1 MEEAQRGN
9 QHKTSI
15 NKVFNDEVVSPVK
28 QKHVKLDFA
37 SESDQKLSANQV
49 VESLAGTSN
58 QRYASNPANNRP
70 GYGLSSSLN
79 QNNRDLSPV
88 GRQLGIRAQSNTRLN
103 VRDNAS
109 YKYDLGGNDNRKP
122 LSASKNRLNL
132 GASISN
138 TQMPPA
144 TQQHSALIRN
154 QALDNSEYITATK
167 ASYVNPRIPL
177 VNHRDQKYLR
187 YKPEKKFNNFDA

>member
-1 MEEAQRGN
+1 MFEYGNHPGSQSNDSALLQLKIKRGTRLFEEAQKGN

-79 QNNRDLSPV
+79 
-88 GRQLGIRAQSNTRLN
+88 
-103 VRDNAS
+103 
-109 YKYDLGGNDNRKP
+109 
-122 LSASKNRLNL
+122 
-132 GASISN
+132 
-138 TQMPPA
+138 
-144 TQQHSALIRN
+144 
-154 QALDNSEYITATK
+154 
-167 ASYVNPRIPL
+167 
-177 VNHRDQKYLR
+177 
-187 YKPEKKFNNFDA
+187 